1 MKFRFLYIIIFLIS
15 FSIYSQK
22 DSLNID
28 DYYADDQLYL
38 SVHYSQLSEQPS
50 AVSKSNFSYSLST
63 GFIKDIILNKEGTFS
78 FAAGIGYGYDYFSH
92 ELKVDEFNN
101 ETSFSTASDIT
112 NNKFKVHNLE
122 FPLEV
127 RWRTS
132 TAKEYSFWRIYTGVK
147 FLYNLSNKFDYTSS
161 NASEISYKNVS
172 SFNNLQYGLTF
183 SAGYDEFNIN
193 VFYGLT
199 PIFKNA
205 SINEEAI
212 NTKVLKFGLIFY
224 LL

>member
-1 MKFRFLYIIIFLIS
+1 MKLIVLHSIIILCS

-22 DSLNID
+22 DSLNIG

-50 AVSKSNFSYSLST
+50 TISKSNFSYSLST
-63 GFIKDIILNKEGTFS
+63 GFIKDIILNKDGTL
-78 FAAGIGYGYDYFSH
+78 AIGLGIGYGYDYFSH
-92 ELKVDEFNN
+92 ELKVDEFNDV
-101 ETSFSTASDIT
+101 TLFSTASDLT

-122 FPLEV
+122 FPLEF

-132 TAKEYSFWRIYTGVK
+132 TAKKYSFWRIYTGLK
-147 FLYNLSNKFDYTSS
+147 LLYNLSNKFDYTTS
-161 NASEISYKNVS
+161 NSNEISYKNVN

-193 VFYGLT
+193 IFYGLT
-199 PIFKNA
+199 PIFKDA
-205 SINEEAI
+205 SINGEII